1 MTSVP
6 FFDHQRQIMTTRARR
21 PVYLNL
27 FQIKLPIPGIASI
40 GHRISGVMLVLAIPF
55 AAYLFSESLAGP
67 EEYSAVA
74 ALLDSWVVKL
84 VVLALLWGVLHHLF
98 AGVRYL
104 LLDIHVGIDKASA
117 RKSALGVLA
126 GAAVGAII
134 GAGMLL

>member
-1 MTSVP
+1 
-6 FFDHQRQIMTTRARR
+6 
-21 PVYLNL
+21 
-27 FQIKLPIPGIASI
+27 
-40 GHRISGVMLVLAIPF
+40 
-55 AAYLFSESLAGP
+55 
-67 EEYSAVA
+67 
-74 ALLDSWVVKL
+74 
-84 VVLALLWGVLHHLF
+84 LF